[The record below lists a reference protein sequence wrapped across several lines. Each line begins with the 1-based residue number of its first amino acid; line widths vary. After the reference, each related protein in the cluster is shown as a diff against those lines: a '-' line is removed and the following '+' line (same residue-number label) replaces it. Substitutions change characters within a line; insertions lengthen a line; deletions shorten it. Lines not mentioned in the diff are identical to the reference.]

1 MFYESEEVK
10 VEKSEKYNL
19 LSAFSAQAGVRYIYR
34 GRRIMAKTKELK
46 QRSPLMREIIRHRA
60 VYAILAIP
68 LIYYIIFKYVP
79 IWNGQIAF
87 RDYMALDGVLGSK
100 WIGLDNFKAFFHS
113 FYFWELLRNTL
124 MYSFGK
130 IIFSLPLSII
140 LAITVYECRR
150 TKLRKVVQTLTYLPH
165 FLSWVIMY
173 GILLVLLAPGD
184 GVLNDVI
191 KFFGGQP
198 VDFLT
203 NTKAFPWIVI
213 LSDAWKEMGWSAI
226 IFIAALMGI
235 DMSLFEAAM
244 VEGANSWQ
252 RVRYITLPS
261 IAPVIVTVLL
271 LKIGT
276 ILDAGFN
283 QLFMLYSPA
292 VYSVGDI
299 IDTWVYRQGLLEFQ
313 FGLATAVG
321 LFKGVI
327 GMLLIFLSN
336 RLTKRISGSS
346 LF

>member
-1 MFYESEEVK
+1 
-10 VEKSEKYNL
+10 
-19 LSAFSAQAGVRYIYR
+19 
-34 GRRIMAKTKELK
+34 MAKTKELK

>member
-1 MFYESEEVK
+1 MSNKDTYVVKKNFWKEVARH
-10 VEKSEKYNL
+10 KS
-19 LSAFSAQAGVRYIYR
+19 
-34 GRRIMAKTKELK
+34 
-46 QRSPLMREIIRHRA
+46 
-60 VYAILAIP
+60 VYMILVIP
-68 LIYYIIFKYVP
+68 LAYYLLFKYVP
-79 IWNGQIAF
+79 IWNSQIAF
-87 RDYMALDGVLGSK
+87 RDYMALDGVTGSR
-100 WIGLDNFKAFFHS
+100 WIGLENFKAFFNS

-130 IIFSLPLSII
+130 IIFSLPLSIV
-140 LAITVYECRR
+140 LAVAVYECRR
-150 TKLRKVVQTLTYLPH
+150 TGLRKVVQTLTYLPH

-173 GILLVLLAPGD
+173 GILLSLLAPGD
-184 GVLNDVI
+184 GIVNDLI
-191 KFFGGQP
+191 KMCGGTP
-198 VDFLT
+198 IDFLT

-213 LSDAWKEMGWSAI
+213 FSDAWKEMGWSAI

-244 VEGANSWQ
+244 VEGASAWQ

-283 QLFMLYSPA
+283 QIFMLYSPA

-327 GMLLIFLSN
+327 GMLLIFLANKLTRKVSN
-336 RLTKRISGSS
+336 SS

>member
-1 MFYESEEVK
+1 VLTYAEHARLQTDMVQKNS
-10 VEKSEKYNL
+10 
-19 LSAFSAQAGVRYIYR
+19 
-34 GRRIMAKTKELK
+34 TK
-46 QRSPLMREIIRHRA
+46 QLMREIKRHRS
-60 VYAILAIP
+60 VYVLLAIP
-68 LIYYIIFKYVP
+68 FVYYIIFKYIP
-79 IWNGQIAF
+79 IFNGQIAF
-87 RDYMALDGVLGSK
+87 KDYMALDGVLGSQ
-100 WIGLDNFKAFFHS
+100 WIGLEHFRTFIHS
-113 FYFWELLRNTL
+113 YYFTELLRNTL

-130 IIFSLPLSII
+130 LVFSLPLAII
-140 LAITVYECRR
+140 LAIAIYESNRPR
-150 TKLRKVVQTLTYLPH
+150 LRKIVQTLAYLPH

-173 GILLVLLAPGD
+173 GILLALLAPGD
-184 GVLNDVI
+184 GILNDII
-191 KFFGGQP
+191 KMFGGKP

-203 NTKAFPWIVI
+203 NTNAFPWIVI

-235 DMSLFEAAM
+235 DPSLFEAAL

-261 IAPVIVTVLL
+261 IRPVILIVVLL
-271 LKIGT
+271 RLGT

-283 QLFMLYSPA
+283 QIFMLYSTP
-292 VYSVGDI
+292 VYSVADI

-327 GMLLIFLSN
+327 GMFLILGSN
-336 RLTKRISGSS
+336 RLVKRFGGNS

>member
-1 MFYESEEVK
+1 MSNKDTCAVKKSFIKEV
-10 VEKSEKYNL
+10 
-19 LSAFSAQAGVRYIYR
+19 VRH
-34 GRRIMAKTKELK
+34 K
-46 QRSPLMREIIRHRA
+46 A
-60 VYAILAIP
+60 VYMILLIP
-68 LIYYIIFKYVP
+68 LAYYILFKYVP
-79 IWNGQIAF
+79 IWNSQIAF
-87 RDYMALDGVLGSK
+87 RDYMALDGVTGSK
-100 WIGLDNFKAFFHS
+100 WIGLDNFKAFFNS

-130 IIFSLPLSII
+130 IIFSLPLSIV
-140 LAITVYECRR
+140 LAVAIYECRR
-150 TKLRKVVQTLTYLPH
+150 AKLRKVVQTLTYLPH

-173 GILLVLLAPGD
+173 GILLSLLAPGD
-184 GVLNDVI
+184 GIVNDLI
-191 KFFGGQP
+191 KMCGGTP
-198 VDFLT
+198 IDFLT

-213 LSDAWKEMGWSAI
+213 FSDAWKEMGWSAI

-244 VEGANSWQ
+244 VEGASAWQ

-283 QLFMLYSPA
+283 QIFMLYSPA

-327 GMLLIFLSN
+327 GMLLIFFAN
-336 RLTKRISGSS
+336 RLTRKVSNSS

>member
-1 MFYESEEVK
+1 
-10 VEKSEKYNL
+10 
-19 LSAFSAQAGVRYIYR
+19 
-34 GRRIMAKTKELK
+34 MAKTKELK

-100 WIGLDNFKAFFHS
+100 WIGLDNFRAFFRS

-130 IIFSLPLSII
+130 IIFSLPLSIV

-198 VDFLT
+198 IDFLT

-321 LFKGVI
+321 LFKGMI

-336 RLTKRISGSS
+336 RLTRKISGSS

>member
-1 MFYESEEVK
+1 
-10 VEKSEKYNL
+10 
-19 LSAFSAQAGVRYIYR
+19 
-34 GRRIMAKTKELK
+34 MAKTKELK
-46 QRSPLMREIIRHRA
+46 QRSPLLREIIRHRA

-100 WIGLDNFKAFFHS
+100 WIGLGNFKAFFNS

-140 LAITVYECRR
+140 LAITIYECRR

-184 GVLNDVI
+184 GIVNDVV
-191 KFFGGQP
+191 KFFGGQSI
-198 VDFLT
+198 DFLT

-244 VEGANSWQ
+244 VEGANAWQ

-336 RLTKRISGSS
+336 RLTKKISGSS